1 MATVNGT
8 INLAAAQATV
18 WAQVSDPRQL
28 SRWWPKVVR
37 VELDG
42 NAAFTEVLTTDKG
55 RDVRADFVITERDEP
70 RRWRFVQELEETPF
84 AAVLRQSQTTVELRS
99 TGADATELTIV
110 LERKPRG
117 LGRFGGPMM
126 KRAAKR
132 QLEEALLH
140 LGEIHGVVG

>member
-1 MATVNGT
+1 MATVSGRIT
-8 INLAAAQATV
+8 LAASQAVV

-42 NAAFTEVLTTDKG
+42 AGAFTEILTTDKG
-55 RDVRADFVITERDEP
+55 RDVRADFVIAETDEP
-70 RRWRFVQELEETPF
+70 HRWRFVQELEETPF
-84 AAVLRQSQTTVELRS
+84 AAVLRDSQTTVELQPS
-99 TGADATELTIV
+99 GAEATELSIV

-132 QLEEALLH
+132 QLGEALTR
-140 LGEIHGVVG
+140 LGEIHGTVN

>member
-1 MATVNGT
+1 MSTVSGRIT
-8 INLAAAQATV
+8 LAASQEVV

-28 SRWWPKVVR
+28 SRWWPRVVR

-42 NAAFTEVLTTDKG
+42 VGFTEVLTTEKG
-55 RDVRADFVITERDEP
+55 RDVRADFVIAETDEP
-70 RRWRFVQELEETPF
+70 HRWRFVQELEETPF
-84 AAVLRQSQTTVELRS
+84 ATVLRESQTTVELRPS
-99 TGADATELTIV
+99 GAEATELTIV

-132 QLEEALLH
+132 QLGEALER
-140 LGEIHGVVG
+140 LGEIHGTVN